1 MMPLNPQEAG
11 LPLRAGRRGR
21 PFPLRLRSDPRAAR
35 RAEVAAALAP
45 LLRARG
51 ATARHAAFSDGDA
64 RELCRAYDVAER
76 MHRGQLRK
84 SGAPYITHP
93 LAVAMILAGMGM
105 DTTTLVAALLHDTVE
120 DTPYTLGEVRAD
132 FGEEVAVLVDGVTK
146 LDGERWGDRREAE
159 TFRKIVLAAAADL
172 RVLVIKLADRL
183 HNLRT
188 LGFQPAHKRAR
199 YATASL
205 ELLVPFAER
214 LGIHALKR
222 ELDDLAF
229 AHRDP
234 GAHAATAAAAA
245 QALRGAGATFGPALA
260 RLRESLAEHRLA
272 ANVSVRPRHLYAV
285 HQDFG
290 SAVVGLR
297 PGEAARVLVVVDGDD
312 RDCYIALGAAHA
324 ALRPCPG
331 RVKDYIALP
340 KFNMYQALHTR
351 VISPDGDPLEVI
363 IQSRAMHPVAEYGI
377 VAHIRDA
384 GDGAAT
390 ADAVA
395 GRRDL
400 VWLSRLLAW
409 QSDAASADFLDG
421 LRTDL
426 AVGHLAAFTPG
437 GEIVALPAGAS
448 ALDFA
453 YALGTET
460 GNHSIGALVNG
471 RLAPLSAELRNGYVV
486 EILTDPEGCPSA
498 DWLEIATTAP
508 ARVHIQLWLSHRRAE
523 EAADLGRRRLV
534 RALADRGVD
543 LLTAEAHGESL
554 SIARDLGY
562 AEVDDMYAALGA
574 GSLRL
579 EDLLDRF
586 AGA

>member
-1 MMPLNPQEAG
+1 MTSLNPQEAKLTPHG
-11 LPLRAGRRGR
+11 GHRRRLLAPKDRAGRR
-21 PFPLRLRSDPRAAR
+21 AAVR
-35 RAEVAAALAP
+35 AALAP
-45 LLRARG
+45 LLQAR
-51 ATARHAAFSDGDA
+51 RPAFTDEDV
-64 RELCRAYDVAER
+64 RLLEWAYDVAER

-93 LAVAMILAGMGM
+93 LAVAMILAGMGL

-120 DTPYTLGEVRAD
+120 DTPYTLGELRAD

-188 LGFQPAHKRAR
+188 LGFQPPHKRAR

-214 LGIHALKR
+214 LGIHVLKR
-222 ELDDLAF
+222 EMDDLAF

-234 GAHAATAAAAA
+234 DAHAATAAAMAR
-245 QALRGAGATFGPALA
+245 ALAGAEQVFGPATE
-260 RLRESLAEHRLA
+260 RLRRSLAGHGLSAR
-272 ANVSVRPRHLYAV
+272 VSVRPRHLYAV

-290 SAVVGLR
+290 ERVVGLR
-297 PGEAARVLVVVDGDD
+297 PCEAARVLVVVDGDEQ
-312 RDCYIALGAAHA
+312 DCYIALGAVHA

-331 RVKDYIALP
+331 RVRDYIALP

-351 VISPDGDPLEVI
+351 VIGPEGDPLEVI

-384 GDGAAT
+384 GTAT
-390 ADAVA
+390 ADAVS

-409 QSDAASADFLDG
+409 QSDALSADFLDG

-426 AVGHLAAFTPG
+426 AGDSMPVFTPR
-437 GEIVALPAGAS
+437 GEIVLLPASAT

-453 YALGTET
+453 YALGSET
-460 GNHSIGALVNG
+460 GNHSIGALING
-471 RLAPLSAELRNGYVV
+471 RLAPLSAELRSGYVV

-498 DWLEIATTAP
+498 DWLQIAATAP
-508 ARVHIQLWLSHRRAE
+508 ARVHIQRWLAHRQTE
-523 EAADLGRRRLV
+523 EVSAQGRRRLV
-534 RALADRGVD
+534 QALADRQVD
-543 LLTAEAHGESL
+543 LLAAEAHGESL
-554 SIARDLGY
+554 AIARDLGY
-562 AEVDDMYAALGA
+562 AEVDQMYAALA
-574 GSLRL
+574 SGSLSL
-579 EDLLDRF
+579 EELVTRF